1 VETEGQLPFLDLL
14 LKRTNSGGLKLS
26 VYTDQY
32 LNFMS
37 HHPIDHK
44 MSVVRTLLERSQN
57 LVSEPEDKK
66 KEDIHVQDALWT
78 CGYPEWSFQKARRQM
93 KQTKP
98 KKKKKIRMQQ

>member
-1 VETEGQLPFLDLL
+1 METEGQLVFLDLL

-26 VYTDQY
+26 VYRKPTHTDQY

-57 LVSEPEDKK
+57 LRIKRTISMFKMPFGCVATQSGYFRRP
-66 KEDIHVQDALWT
+66 DA
-78 CGYPEWSFQKARRQM
+78 R
-93 KQTKP
+93 
-98 KKKKKIRMQQ
+98 